1 MPQMD
6 LELLPPGLESLT
18 LWLDLASDMQQGYG
32 LPLLSMLEDAPQL
45 LLRSVVEVSGSF
57 YVGSFCVR

>member
-6 LELLPPGLESLT
+6 LELLPSGLESLT

-45 LLRSVVEVSGSF
+45 LLRSVVEVSGPF
-57 YVGSFCVR
+57 YVGSLCVR